1 MAVPENL
8 VIKKRSAKIYKKIIF
23 KNHFKIWVPLR
34 GAQGCALVM
43 PRNQSGEI
51 RNETKF
57 RRFYFAK
64 AKFGAKYE
72 TKFLKRNFAKYEIFY
87 EIFKHNFAKY
97 EIFFHIFYCIIY
109 FSYFL

>member
-1 MAVPENL
+1 
-8 VIKKRSAKIYKKIIF
+8 
-23 KNHFKIWVPLR
+23 
-34 GAQGCALVM
+34 M

-87 EIFKHNFAKY
+87 EIFKAKFCEIRNFFNFY
-97 EIFFHIFYCIIY
+97 YFFIISDFILVIFYNFY
-109 FSYFL
+109 